1 MSFHGVAIFSVKGI
15 DQRIKFWFMT
25 KSKTVY
31 KIKNTDLNEKSGQLR
46 KNKKN
51 KKQKKT
57 LLQRYKILRQRL

>member
-1 MSFHGVAIFSVKGI
+1 
-15 DQRIKFWFMT
+15 MT

-57 LLQRYKILRQRL
+57 LL